1 VFDAKKLD
9 DLARRL
15 ADAVPSG
22 ARELGQDLE
31 RNLKAVLS
39 SNLARLE
46 LVSRE
51 EFDVQTALLE
61 RSRLR
66 LEALEHRVRS
76 LEALLADR
84 SRGGTQD

>member
-15 ADAVPSG
+15 AETVPNG
-22 ARELGQDLE
+22 AREIGQDLE

-39 SNLARLE
+39 SNLARLD

-51 EFDVQTALLE
+51 EFDVQKALLE

-66 LEALEHRVRS
+66 LEVLEQRVRALET
-76 LEALLADR
+76 LLVVGDDTASD
-84 SRGGTQD
+84 

>member
-15 ADAVPSG
+15 AEAVPSG
-22 ARELGQDLE
+22 ARDIGEDLE

-39 SNLARLE
+39 SNLARLD

-51 EFDVQTALLE
+51 ELDVQRALLE
-61 RSRLR
+61 RSHLR
-66 LEALEHRVRS
+66 LQGLEQRVRS
-76 LEALLADR
+76 LETLLAARETRD
-84 SRGGTQD
+84 